1 MKTKHIIHFPTWI
14 DLTRI
19 YENQEDMNSSTN
31 LLSESELADLKN
43 DFTYDKLKEILVR
56 LNKDIISKIN
66 TMTTRTLLDWFHNM
80 YALYDM
86 CKELGKFAGVV
97 YTYIKH
103 FMTDHHKILLNFFTS
118 ANKELTQKDKE
129 ASFRFK
135 PLSAEE
141 TIFEKQANE
150 KLKALGLIK

>member
-14 DLTRI
+14 DLNRL
-19 YENQEDMNSSTN
+19 YESQEGTDGFTY
-31 LLSESELADLKN
+31 LLSESEFADLKN

-56 LNKDIISKIN
+56 LNKDIVSKID
-66 TMTTRTLLDWFHNM
+66 TLTTRPLLDWLHTM
-80 YALYDM
+80 YALYDI

-97 YTYIKH
+97 YSYIKQ
-103 FMTDHHKILLNFFTS
+103 FITDHHKMLFKFFSS
-118 ANKELTQKDKE
+118 ANKDLTQKDKE

-141 TIFEKQANE
+141 NAFEKQAND